1 MIIIPY
7 EILSLEYLLYCYY
20 YYQILFQESL
30 YIKVTHKKGFQTF
43 SHKWIAQRFQRV

>member
-7 EILSLEYLLYCYY
+7 EVLSLKYLFYCFY
-20 YYQILFQESL
+20 YYQMLFQESL
-30 YIKVTHKKGFQTF
+30 YIKITHKKGFQTF